1 MKKRKICSL
10 FLCLA
15 MALSMASCG
24 KSDKSKDDKEQIT
37 TEASTNGSDDTTASQ
52 AETSTEA
59 TTEKPTTDVTKLEYK
74 DLDVEEIL
82 SQMTTRDKV
91 EQMMVI
97 SYRVWK
103 EIPETDDSAGSTTA
117 ENQDVD
123 IPEVDVTELNDVI
136 REDLKT
142 HHYGGTLLFA
152 ENYRDAEQTL
162 KLVAD
167 MQQTNLEGGGIPLIV
182 ATDQEGGNV
191 YRIEFGTA
199 GPGNMALAA
208 TGDPENARK
217 MANIYGTELSLLGIN
232 ADYAPV
238 LDVNNNPNNPVI
250 GVRSFS
256 DSPEIVSEYGSK
268 YIEGLHET
276 GTIVTLKHFPGHGNT
291 DTDSHTGFPVINSS
305 LDDLRA
311 CELIPF
317 QKAIDAGADM
327 IMTAHIQYP
336 QIEKETYTS
345 KSTGEK
351 VYLPATMSHTI
362 LTDLLRDE
370 MGFEGVVITDALDM
384 AAIND
389 NFSDEDIMLLAIN
402 AGADM
407 IMLPIIMD
415 TNQFKR
421 DLEMIET
428 AIRLVEEGK
437 IDIETI
443 DESVR
448 RILTL
453 KKNHG
458 LLDKTDFT
466 VTDDMINAAESGIGC
481 KENRDT
487 EWDLAVK
494 SLTLLKNDGDVFPIK
509 LEDGQKALVLF
520 GDCCASRVATGELV
534 KKRLVESGTIKDE
547 SAITVMVHST
557 DNEEDCLK
565 AADEADYV
573 ILVHRIYDASCM
585 DPNTEDG
592 ISSAV
597 FDKIITARHE
607 SGKKVIL
614 LSIQLPY
621 DAARFPDADAILLT
635 YNSAY
640 MREVPPESGEGSAYT
655 PNLAAA
661 LCECFGSGEING
673 KLPVNIMKLDDN
685 YSFTDEILY
694 ERNLDK

>member
-1 MKKRKICSL
+1 
-10 FLCLA
+10 
-15 MALSMASCG
+15 
-24 KSDKSKDDKEQIT
+24 
-37 TEASTNGSDDTTASQ
+37 
-52 AETSTEA
+52 
-59 TTEKPTTDVTKLEYK
+59 
-74 DLDVEEIL
+74 
-82 SQMTTRDKV
+82 
-91 EQMMVI
+91 
-97 SYRVWK
+97 
-103 EIPETDDSAGSTTA
+103 
-117 ENQDVD
+117 
-123 IPEVDVTELNDVI
+123 
-136 REDLKT
+136 
-142 HHYGGTLLFA
+142 
-152 ENYRDAEQTL
+152 
-162 KLVAD
+162 
-167 MQQTNLEGGGIPLIV
+167 
-182 ATDQEGGNV
+182 
-191 YRIEFGTA
+191 
-199 GPGNMALAA
+199 MALAA

-317 QKAIDAGADM
+317 QKAIDSGADM

-370 MGFEGVVITDALDM
+370 MGFEGVVVTDALDM

-466 VTDDMINAAESGIGC
+466 VTNDMISAAESGIGC

-487 EWDLAVK
+487 E
-494 SLTLLKNDGDVFPIK
+494 
-509 LEDGQKALVLF
+509 
-520 GDCCASRVATGELV
+520 
-534 KKRLVESGTIKDE
+534 
-547 SAITVMVHST
+547 
-557 DNEEDCLK
+557 
-565 AADEADYV
+565 
-573 ILVHRIYDASCM
+573 
-585 DPNTEDG
+585 
-592 ISSAV
+592 
-597 FDKIITARHE
+597 
-607 SGKKVIL
+607 
-614 LSIQLPY
+614 
-621 DAARFPDADAILLT
+621 
-635 YNSAY
+635 
-640 MREVPPESGEGSAYT
+640 
-655 PNLAAA
+655 
-661 LCECFGSGEING
+661 
-673 KLPVNIMKLDDN
+673 
-685 YSFTDEILY
+685 
-694 ERNLDK
+694 